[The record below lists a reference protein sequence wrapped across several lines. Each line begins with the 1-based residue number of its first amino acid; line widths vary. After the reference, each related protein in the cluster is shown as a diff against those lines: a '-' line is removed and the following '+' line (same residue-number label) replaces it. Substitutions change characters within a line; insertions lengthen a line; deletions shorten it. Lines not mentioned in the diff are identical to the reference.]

1 MSRIRDIAKILG
13 RTENINTDNTALGGG
28 GTDSATVIA
37 LINENTIDS
46 SAVVSLVDSSYV
58 STRSGGG
65 GGGVTSYTNLS
76 DLPASA
82 PSNEGSLGYVE
93 QNNKLYYSVGT
104 GWFPVTPTNQAPT
117 LNVSPEGIVSLSK
130 NGAAT
135 TVRLTATDADSAS
148 VLTFSFSKDT
158 NFDGMATITQDSSIF
173 TITPKS
179 EANATTQTGNVTF
192 SVNDGATT
200 VSNLVTFNLQY
211 GIPITNYDS
220 VSERNMGT
228 AGMTYAYSMG
238 LDTYFDRTNGIGILG
253 SSYEYYTGNTGYW
266 SSAFS
271 MLKRNEHGIIG
282 TVSSASFIDPKQ
294 EAATVL
300 TGKTDLSGNATYYGS
315 TNANLGTGGACGG
328 GPGNYYLFIGG
339 TNSSTDQNAGGT
351 LGYTLGPLVFEVSDS
366 DIELTSY
373 TYNGGQGS
381 HTTTCHYRGR
391 LTDFFNSQI
400 VGDGYATQV
409 ECNDSAT
416 VIVWSNK
423 YADNGSSLAGAVEFV
438 TRDKTKKITEA
449 NAITHRQTITSPVAA
464 TSNYFG
470 QSLAL
475 SRDGLTLAIGEVNR
489 KGTGSW
495 ANYQMGGVSF
505 YKRDS
510 ANDFTWSNIGNIE
523 IDPGAWHGA
532 KYNDGSTI
540 VPYIDAANL
549 QGIYFGANVSISD
562 DGQRAVAGAPYMQ
575 GYAGGVAYNLGGAF
589 VMDRSGDTWSIS
601 QVLVPQ
607 DCHGTAGFGGT
618 QWNADYGNGA
628 YNYAWYHGAAVGMSP
643 SGNTILVG
651 SKGQIGTAGT
661 YSDDVGNLV
670 IYSKDS
676 DNADFTTK
684 NWRYGSS
691 VNVYGFSRHRNL
703 SYNHPGEFAF
713 SSETRFYASPNYS
726 FNGVIEY
733 DSA

>member
-1 MSRIRDIAKILG
+1 MSRNRDIADILG
-13 RTENINTDNTALGGG
+13 KTEARITTNAPLV
-28 GTDSATVIA
+28 DSATTVVIA
-37 LINENTIDS
+37 G
-46 SAVVSLVDSSYV
+46 A
-58 STRSGGG
+58 SGGG
-65 GGGVTSYTNLS
+65 GGGAGVTSYTNLS
-76 DLPASA
+76 DLPTSA
-82 PSNEGSLGYVE
+82 PSNEGNLAYVE

-104 GWFPVTPTNQAPT
+104 GWFPVTPENKPPSLSVT
-117 LNVSPEGIVSLSK
+117 PEGIVSLSK
-130 NGAAT
+130 TGAT
-135 TVRLTATDADSAS
+135 TEVRLTATDADSAA

-179 EANATTQTGNVTF
+179 EANATTETGNVTF

-220 VSERNMGT
+220 VSERHMGT
-228 AGMTYAYSMG
+228 AGLTYGYSFG

-253 SSYEYYTGNTGYW
+253 NSYEYYTGSSSYW
-266 SSAFS
+266 SSGFS

-294 EAATVL
+294 EAGTVL
-300 TGKTDLSGNATYYGS
+300 TGKTDLNANPTYYGNNNS
-315 TNANLGTGGACGG
+315 MLGTGGACGG

-339 TNSSTDQNAGGT
+339 TNNNADQNAGGT
-351 LGYTLGPLVFEVSDS
+351 LGYTLGPYVFEVSDS

-373 TYNGGQGS
+373 TYNSGSGS

-391 LTDFFNSQI
+391 LTDFYNSQI

-409 ECNDSAT
+409 VCNDSAT
-416 VIVWSNK
+416 VIVWANRQ
-423 YADNGSSLAGAVEFV
+423 ADNGSGLAGAVEFV
-438 TRDKTKKITEA
+438 TRDKSKKITES

-464 TSNYFG
+464 ANNYFG

-475 SRDGLTLAIGEVNR
+475 SRDGLTLAVGEVNR

-495 ANYQMGGVSF
+495 AAYQMGGVSF

-510 ANDFTWSNIGNIE
+510 ANDFTWSNIGNLE
-523 IDPGAWHGA
+523 IDPGTWSGS

-540 VPYIDAANL
+540 VPYIDAASLN
-549 QGIYFGANVSISD
+549 GINFGANVSISD
-562 DGQRAVAGAPYMQ
+562 DGQRAVAGAPYT
-575 GYAGGVAYNLGGAF
+575 AGRASGTAYTLGAAF

-607 DCHGTAGFGGT
+607 DCHGTAGFGGV

-628 YNYAWYHGAAVGMSP
+628 YNYGWYYGAAVGMSP

-651 SKGQIGTAGT
+651 SKGQIGAAGT
-661 YSDDVGNLV
+661 YLDDIGNLI

-684 NWRYGSS
+684 NWRHGQFQ
-691 VNVYGFSRHRNL
+691 NAYGFSRHRSL
-703 SYNHPGEFAF
+703 GYNHPGEFAF
-713 SSETRFYASPNYS
+713 SSETKFYASPNYN

-733 DSA
+733 DSS

>member
-1 MSRIRDIAKILG
+1 MSKNRNIASLLGATGLKIEANFYDSSTVETL
-13 RTENINTDNTALGGG
+13 G
-28 GTDSATVIA
+28 GTDSAAVLA
-37 LINENTIDS
+37 LIDS
-46 SAVVSLVDSSYV
+46 AYISA
-58 STRSGGG
+58 RAGGGGGG
-65 GGGVTSYTNLS
+65 GGGVTSYTLLS
-76 DLPASA
+76 DLPASDSA
-82 PSNEGSLGYVE
+82 NEGSLGYVE

-135 TVRLTATDADSAS
+135 TVKLTATDADSAA
-148 VLTFSFSKDT
+148 VLTFAFSKNTD
-158 NFDGMATITQDSSIF
+158 FDGMATITQDSSVF

-179 EANATTQTGNVTF
+179 EANATTERGVVTF
-192 SVNDGATT
+192 SVNDGAST
-200 VSNLVTFNLQY
+200 VSNAVTFDLQY

-228 AGMTYAYSMG
+228 AGMAYGYTFG

-253 SSYEYYTGNTGYW
+253 NSYEYYTGSSGYW

-271 MLKRNEHGIIG
+271 MLKRNEHGVIG

-294 EAATVL
+294 EAGTAL
-300 TGKTDLSGNATYYGS
+300 TGKTDLSGNPTYYGNNNS
-315 TNANLGTGGACGG
+315 MLGTGGACGG

-339 TNSSTDQNAGGT
+339 TNSNADQNAGGT

-366 DIELTSY
+366 DIEFTAQ
-373 TYNGGQGS
+373 TYNTGSGS
-381 HTTTCHYRGR
+381 HTSTCHYKGR

-400 VGDGYATQV
+400 VGDGYANQV
-409 ECNDSAT
+409 VCNDSAT

-423 YADNGSSLAGAVEFV
+423 YADNGSSSAGAVEFV
-438 TRDKTKKITEA
+438 TRDKSKKITES
-449 NAITHRQTITSPVAA
+449 NAVTHRQTITSPVAA
-464 TSNYFG
+464 ANNYFG

-475 SRDGLTLAIGEVNR
+475 SRDGLTLAVGEVYR
-489 KGTGSW
+489 RGTGSW
-495 ANYQMGGVSF
+495 SSQYMGGVSF

-510 ANDFTWSNIGNIE
+510 ANDFTWSNIGNLE
-523 IDPGAWHGA
+523 IDPGTWSGS

-540 VPYIDAANL
+540 VPYIDASNATGVN
-549 QGIYFGANVSISD
+549 FGANVSISD
-562 DGQRAVAGAPYMQ
+562 DGQRAVAGAPYMH
-575 GYAGGVAYNLGGAF
+575 GYASGNAYSLGGAF

-628 YNYAWYHGAAVGMSP
+628 YNYPWYSGAAVGISP

-651 SKGQIGTAGT
+651 SRGQIGSAGT
-661 YSDDVGNLV
+661 YVDDIGNLV

-684 NWRYGSS
+684 NWRHGQGA
-691 VNVYGFSRHRNL
+691 NVYGFSRHRNQG
-703 SYNHPGEFAF
+703 YNHPGEFNF
-713 SSETRFYASPNYS
+713 STETKFYASPHYN

>member
-1 MSRIRDIAKILG
+1 MSKNRNIASLLGATGLKIEANFYDSSTVETL
-13 RTENINTDNTALGGG
+13 G
-28 GTDSATVIA
+28 GTDSAAVLA
-37 LINENTIDS
+37 LIDS
-46 SAVVSLVDSSYV
+46 AYV
-58 STRSGGG
+58 SARAGGGGG
-65 GGGVTSYTNLS
+65 GGGVTSYTLLS
-76 DLPASA
+76 DLPASDSA
-82 PSNEGSLGYVE
+82 NEGSLGYVE

-104 GWFPVTPTNQAPT
+104 GWFPVTPTNQSPT
-117 LNVSPEGIVSLSK
+117 LNVNPEGIVSLSK

-135 TVRLTATDADSAS
+135 IVRLTATDADSAA
-148 VLTFSFSKDT
+148 VLTFAFSKNTD
-158 NFDGMATITQDSSIF
+158 FDGMATITQDSSIF

-179 EANATTQTGNVTF
+179 EANATTERGVVTF
-192 SVNDGATT
+192 SVNDGAST
-200 VSNLVTFNLQY
+200 VSNAVTFDLQY

-253 SSYEYYTGNTGYW
+253 SSYEYYTGNNGYW

-271 MLKRNEHGIIG
+271 VLKRNEHGVIG

-294 EAATVL
+294 EAAAVL
-300 TGKTDLSGNATYYGS
+300 TGKTDLSGNATYYGNNNS
-315 TNANLGTGGACGG
+315 MLGTGGASGG

-339 TNSSTDQNAGGT
+339 TNNTADQNAGGT

-366 DIELTSY
+366 DIEFTAQ
-373 TYNGGQGS
+373 TYNGGQGA
-381 HTTTCHYRGR
+381 HTSTCHYKGR

-400 VGDGYATQV
+400 IGDGYATQV
-409 ECNDSAT
+409 VCNDSAT

-423 YADNGSSLAGAVEFV
+423 YADNGSASAGAVEFV
-438 TRDKTKKITEA
+438 TRDKSKKITES
-449 NAITHRQTITSPVAA
+449 NAITHRQLITSPVAA
-464 TSNYFG
+464 ASGYFG

-475 SRDGLTLAIGEVNR
+475 SRDGLTLAVGEVYR

-495 ANYQMGGVSF
+495 AAQYMGGVSF

-510 ANDFTWSNIGNIE
+510 ANDFTWSNISNLE
-523 IDPGAWHGA
+523 VDPGTWHGA

-540 VPYIDAANL
+540 VPYIDASNAT
-549 QGIYFGANVSISD
+549 GIYFGANVSISD
-562 DGQRAVAGAPYMQ
+562 DGQRAVAGAPYMH
-575 GYAGGVAYNLGGAF
+575 GYAGGTAYSLGGAF

-628 YNYAWYHGAAVGMSP
+628 YNYPWYTGAAVGMSP

-651 SKGQIGTAGT
+651 SRGQIGPAGT

-684 NWRYGSS
+684 NWRHGQS
-691 VNVYGFSRHRNL
+691 VNVYGFSRHRNQG
-703 SYNHPGEFAF
+703 YNHPGEFPFAT
-713 SSETRFYASPNYS
+713 ETRFYASPHYS
-726 FNGVIEY
+726 FAGVIEY